1 VHKMTMANSVLVLPL
16 LVLLVVIP
24 TTTATTATYGQPSV
38 TSELDSLPALPA
50 TIAPDETFQ
59 STKDG
64 FKLKVPADWGVTDID
79 NTIPEAQDAEKS
91 LGYTYLAVIC
101 SEYTPGLGGTSE
113 CQITPTSNTVMI
125 MRIGELDQRPEVQ
138 NLILSQN
145 KTLSLQDLLVLYT
158 DVLES
163 FGTYGNLKTVATT
176 PTQVNVSS
184 TANSATSVKSTVPGL
199 IIEWSYEV
207 EIDNF
212 PSTPVEAKMFSLLV
226 LSPDKNTGYA
236 IYTPGVPPK
245 DMPTIPQPVQQIF
258 DSFELIVPS

>member
-1 VHKMTMANSVLVLPL
+1 MTMANSALVLPL

-24 TTTATTATYGQPSV
+24 TTTATTATYGQ
-38 TSELDSLPALPA
+38 TSATSALESLPALPA
-50 TIAPDETFQ
+50 TIAPDGTFQ
-59 STKDG
+59 STEDG
-64 FKLKVPADWGVTDID
+64 FKLKIPANWEVTDID
-79 NTIPEAQDAEKS
+79 NTIPMAQAAEKS
-91 LGYTYLAVIC
+91 LGFMHLAVIC
-101 SEYTPGLGGTSE
+101 SEHTPGLGGTRE
-113 CQITPTSNTVMI
+113 CQLTPTSNVVMI

-184 TANSATSVKSTVPGL
+184 TANSAESIKSTVPGL

-207 EIDNF
+207 EIDRF
-212 PSTPVEAKMFSLLV
+212 PSTTVDAKMFSLLV

-236 IYTPGVPPK
+236 IYTAGDSPK